1 MEFSALAKTYHIHQL
16 RGDRWGGEFVRE
28 PFRTHGRKYDP
39 ADKPKSDLYRDLL
52 PLLNPAYS
60 ARRSGGAH
68 ARLAAQLFGLER
80 RTARSG
86 RDSID
91 HAPGGHD
98 DIANSVA
105 GALVLAAG
113 GRQPLHI
120 SEAAMARARQPT
132 RYSRQHR
139 WFF

>member
-1 MEFSALAKTYHIHQL
+1 M
-16 RGDRWGGEFVRE
+16 RE
-28 PFRTHGRKYDP
+28 PFRTHGIKYDP

-52 PLLNPAYS
+52 PLLN
-60 ARRSGGAH
+60 SGKIELLDH

-86 RDSID
+86 RASID

-105 GALVLAAG
+105 GALVLTAG

-120 SEAAMARARQPT
+120 SKAALARARQPAPT
-132 RYSRQHR
+132 ARHSSRHPK